1 MIGKI
6 LLLLLAALSAAVVT
20 ITYQSRHE
28 IARYRE
34 ITKM

>member
-6 LLLLLAALSAAVVT
+6 LLLVLAAVSAVAVT